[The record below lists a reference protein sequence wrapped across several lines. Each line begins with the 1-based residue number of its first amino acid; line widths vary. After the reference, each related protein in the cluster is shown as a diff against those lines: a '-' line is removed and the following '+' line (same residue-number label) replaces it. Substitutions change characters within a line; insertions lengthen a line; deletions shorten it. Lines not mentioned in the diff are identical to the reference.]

1 MTFLEYRTN
10 NYYKL
15 AVVHSSFARIWLST
29 CFCNKKQ
36 QMKSFFECSC
46 AFGKITATR
55 SALMISYV
63 ECALTLHAGF
73 QCSPNY
79 SHKRD
84 TAMYDFFSQER
95 MLSGKRLVSASLAA
109 PEGIADASSTESQR
123 FRPSTP
129 AEAVIRRVAA
139 VLTTYR
145 WHARTCTRHATK
157 QCLQPDVLNVSRFD
171 DCDGAKK
178 MNTDKATHYEEC
190 HATRTVLQKPIQ
202 VVTLDLVC
210 PKEFLTSSLR
220 NSSIRR
226 K

>member
-1 MTFLEYRTN
+1 MR
-10 NYYKL
+10 
-15 AVVHSSFARIWLST
+15 VR
-29 CFCNKKQ
+29 
-36 QMKSFFECSC
+36 
-46 AFGKITATR
+46 KITATR
-55 SALMISYV
+55 SALMFSYV

-84 TAMYDFFSQER
+84 TAMYDSCVSFTGER
-95 MLSGKRLVSASLAA
+95 MPSAEGMVSANLAE

-157 QCLQPDVLNVSRFD
+157 QCFQPDVLNVSRFD

-178 MNTDKATHYEEC
+178 MNTDKATQYEEFRAP
-190 HATRTVLQKPIQ
+190 HTVLQKPIQ

-210 PKEFLTSSLR
+210 PKEFLTSYLR
-220 NSSIRR
+220 NSCIRR
-226 K
+226 E